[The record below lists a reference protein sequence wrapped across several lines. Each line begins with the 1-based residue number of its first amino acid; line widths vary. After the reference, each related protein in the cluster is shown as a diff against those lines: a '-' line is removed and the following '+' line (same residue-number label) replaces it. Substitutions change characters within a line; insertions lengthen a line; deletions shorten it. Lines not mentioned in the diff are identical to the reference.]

1 MEFSER
7 LIHFHE
13 KLVQFF
19 EKHLRTVL
27 TIIFIFVIIGL
38 LWGGFTYYKSK
49 KEKEASLKLMEVTKS
64 SNIPL
69 ALKEVKEKYK
79 GTSTALQ
86 ASLLLLD
93 YYFYQK
99 NYQETE
105 KLINEIEKEYP
116 KKIKGIIL
124 YGKAKILEIKGDLNK
139 ALKIYQKISKNQP
152 DLSFLIYLDIARLA
166 EKLGKIDLAK
176 EYYQKY
182 INDPNVKNSG
192 FAEYKLY
199 QLNTKK

>member
-69 ALKEVKEKYK
+69 ALKEVEEKYK
-79 GTSTALQ
+79 GTSAALQ

-99 NYQETE
+99 NYKKKE

-116 KKIKGIIL
+116 KKINGIIL

-139 ALKIYQKISKNQP
+139 ALKIYQKISKNQS
-152 DLSFLIYLDIARLA
+152 DLSFLIYLDIARLT
-166 EKLGKIDLAK
+166 EKLGKFDLAK